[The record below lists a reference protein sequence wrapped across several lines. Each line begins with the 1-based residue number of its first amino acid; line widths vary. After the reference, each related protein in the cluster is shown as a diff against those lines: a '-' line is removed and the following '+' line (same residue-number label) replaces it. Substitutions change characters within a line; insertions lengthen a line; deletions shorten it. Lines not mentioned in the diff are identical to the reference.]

1 MRLRLSTKGTMKST
15 IHNNVEEMFAAI
27 PRDENGF
34 VKPKQ
39 YIPKPG
45 QEFIRLSDGARE
57 SLEELLGNPEMN
69 TARYSDNLDR

>member
-1 MRLRLSTKGTMKST
+1 
-15 IHNNVEEMFAAI
+15 MFAAI

-45 QEFIRLSDGARE
+45 QEFIRLSDGAR
-57 SLEELLGNPEMN
+57 N
-69 TARYSDNLDR
+69 AF